1 MPNLH
6 LEYYSGSDLY
16 SDGDIEDVILD
27 IVKKNED
34 FTEILSSTDSW
45 PILYHLTPMRLNLIE
60 WYDFNP
66 SGNLLEIGGGCGAF
80 SGYFSKKLREVSVVE
95 LSRRRAEII
104 MNRHSQCGNMDIYVG
119 NFYDIKFNKKY
130 DYITLIGVLEYA
142 GKFTPTEQPYLD
154 FLKCVKSLLNEG
166 GKLIIAIE
174 NKFGL
179 KYFAGA
185 GEDHTGRMFDSIEGY
200 PLDGSVSTFGRVELE
215 ELILSAGFSKT
226 EFYYPVPDYKIPKTI
241 YSDNYL
247 PDADSLFDLYSP
259 NYDQERDLLFS
270 EKDAMSEII
279 KNNNFKFFANSFL
292 VEAKL

>member
-1 MPNLH
+1 
-6 LEYYSGSDLY
+6 
-16 SDGDIEDVILD
+16 
-27 IVKKNED
+27 
-34 FTEILSSTDSW
+34 
-45 PILYHLTPMRLNLIE
+45 
-60 WYDFNP
+60 
-66 SGNLLEIGGGCGAF
+66 
-80 SGYFSKKLREVSVVE
+80 
-95 LSRRRAEII
+95 
-104 MNRHSQCGNMDIYVG
+104 MDIYVG

-215 ELILSAGFSKT
+215 ELILSAGFSET

-247 PDADSLFDLYSP
+247 PDVCNLGYLYSP
-259 NYDQERDLLFS
+259 NYDNERDLLFS

-279 KNNNFKFFANSFL
+279 KNNNFKFFANSF